1 MHANYRT
8 RLVGHNKGK
17 HAEMMPPVFESE
29 KMWAHYIAEGLYD
42 VREGNMRSFI
52 GNNPAE

>member
-17 HAEMMPPVFESE
+17 QAEMMPSVFENE

-42 VREGNMRSFI
+42 VR
-52 GNNPAE
+52 